1 MALSGGSQGGE
12 FTSAF
17 WEVPEVLGR
26 TASDAF
32 NANDPSETLAV
43 HCGNGFD
50 ARFEPLSK
58 YPSEPIQCWP
68 LSLDADMRRREFI
81 TLLGGAAVAW
91 PLAARAQQPA
101 MPVVGY
107 IGFGSLDTSVLYL
120 AAFRKGLG
128 ETGFV
133 EGQNVAIEYR
143 WLEGRYDRMPE
154 LVADLAR
161 RGVAVIATPG
171 TPPTSVRAAMAT
183 TATIPI
189 VFAVA
194 DDPVKWGI
202 VASLG
207 RPNSNATGINFFA
220 SEVVPKRLGLLHDLV
235 PGAARIAVL
244 LNSADPKRAELM
256 LSDVEVAARTLAL
269 QIQVLYASTSRE
281 IEAVF
286 ATLARQR
293 ADALFVGPDGFFNT
307 RRVQLAMLAARHA
320 IPATY
325 SVREEAEAGGL
336 MSYGTSVAEFH
347 RQVGVYTGR
356 ILKGAKPVD
365 LPVVQSV
372 KFELVINLQTARMLG
387 LDVPPSLIAEA
398 DEVIE

>member
-1 MALSGGSQGGE
+1 
-12 FTSAF
+12 
-17 WEVPEVLGR
+17 
-26 TASDAF
+26 
-32 NANDPSETLAV
+32 
-43 HCGNGFD
+43 
-50 ARFEPLSK
+50 
-58 YPSEPIQCWP
+58 
-68 LSLDADMRRREFI
+68 MRRRQFI

-91 PLAARAQQPA
+91 PLVARGQQPA
-101 MPVVGY
+101 MPV
-107 IGFGSLDTSVLYL
+107 IGFLGSSSPDLYATRL
-120 AAFRKGLG
+120 GVFREGLKEAG
-128 ETGFV
+128 YV

-143 WLEGRYDRMPE
+143 WLEGQYDRMPE
-154 LVADLAR
+154 LAADLVR

-171 TPPTSVRAAMAT
+171 TPPTSIRAAMAT

-220 SEVVPKRLGLLHDLV
+220 SEVLPKRLGLLHDVV

-244 LNSADPKRAELM
+244 LNPADPTRAKMM
-256 LSDVEVAARTLAL
+256 LSDLQTAARALGL
-269 QIQVLYASTSRE
+269 QIETLYASTGRE
-281 IEAVF
+281 IEGAF
-286 ATLARQR
+286 ATLAGQR
-293 ADALFVGPDGFFNT
+293 AGALFVGPDGFFNS

-325 SVREEAEAGGL
+325 SVREYVEAGGL
-336 MSYGTSVAEFH
+336 MSYGTSVADFH

-365 LPVVQSV
+365 LPVLQSV
-372 KFELVINLQTARMLG
+372 KFELVINLQTARMLS

-398 DEVIE
+398 DDVIE

>member
-1 MALSGGSQGGE
+1 
-12 FTSAF
+12 
-17 WEVPEVLGR
+17 
-26 TASDAF
+26 
-32 NANDPSETLAV
+32 
-43 HCGNGFD
+43 
-50 ARFEPLSK
+50 
-58 YPSEPIQCWP
+58 
-68 LSLDADMRRREFI
+68 MRRREFI
-81 TLLGGAAVAW
+81 TLLGGAASW
-91 PLAARAQQPA
+91 PLAVRAQQLT
-101 MPVVGY
+101 MPIIGY
-107 IGFGSLDTSVLYL
+107 IGFSSLINSVLYL

-128 ETGFV
+128 ESGFV
-133 EGQNVAIEYR
+133 EAQNVAIEYR
-143 WLEGRYDRMPE
+143 WLEGQYDRMPE
-154 LVADLAR
+154 LAADLVR

-171 TPPTSVRAAMAT
+171 TPPSGVRAAMAT

-202 VASLG
+202 VAGLG
-207 RPNSNATGINFFA
+207 QPNSNATGINFFA

-235 PGAARIAVL
+235 PGAAGIAAL
-244 LNSADPKRAELM
+244 LNPADATRAESILND
-256 LSDVEVAARTLAL
+256 LQTAARTLAL
-269 QIQVLYASTSRE
+269 KIQAFYASTSRE
-281 IEAVF
+281 IDAAF

-293 ADALFVGPDGFFNT
+293 ADALFVSPDGFFNS
-307 RRVQLAMLAARHA
+307 RRVQLSMLAARHA

-325 SVREEAEAGGL
+325 SVREYVEAGGL

-365 LPVVQSV
+365 LPVLQSV

-387 LDVPPSLIAEA
+387 LDVPPSLIAET

>member
-1 MALSGGSQGGE
+1 VS
-12 FTSAF
+12 
-17 WEVPEVLGR
+17 
-26 TASDAF
+26 
-32 NANDPSETLAV
+32 N
-43 HCGNGFD
+43 
-50 ARFEPLSK
+50 
-58 YPSEPIQCWP
+58 
-68 LSLDADMRRREFI
+68 RRAFI
-81 TLLGGAAVAW
+81 TLLGGTAVAW
-91 PLAARAQQPA
+91 PLAARAQQAA

-107 IGFGSLDTSVLYL
+107 IGFGSLDNSVLYL

-143 WLEGRYDRMPE
+143 WLEGQYDRMPE
-154 LVADLAR
+154 FAADLVR
-161 RGVAVIATPG
+161 RGVAVIASPG
-171 TPPTSVRAAMAT
+171 TPPTSVRAAMAS

-235 PGAARIAVL
+235 PRAARIAVL
-244 LNSADPKRAELM
+244 LNSADATRAKSM
-256 LSDVEVAARTLAL
+256 LSDVEVAARSLAL
-269 QIQVLYASTSRE
+269 EIHVLYASTSPE
-281 IEAVF
+281 IEAAF
-286 ATLARQR
+286 ATLVRQR
-293 ADALFVGPDGFFNT
+293 ADALFVGPDAFFNT

-325 SVREEAEAGGL
+325 SVREHAEAGGL
-336 MSYGTSVAEFH
+336 MSYGTSVADFH

-387 LDVPPSLIAEA
+387 LDVPPSLIAA
-398 DEVIE
+398 ANEVIE

>member
-1 MALSGGSQGGE
+1 MAIHI
-12 FTSAF
+12 
-17 WEVPEVLGR
+17 GR
-26 TASDAF
+26 
-32 NANDPSETLAV
+32 
-43 HCGNGFD
+43 
-50 ARFEPLSK
+50 RK
-58 YPSEPIQCWP
+58 
-68 LSLDADMRRREFI
+68 FI
-81 TLLGGAAVAW
+81 ATLGGVVAAW
-91 PLAARAQQPA
+91 PLAARAQQTA
-101 MPVVGY
+101 MPVIGY
-107 IGFGSLDTSVLYL
+107 IGFGSLISSVLYL

-128 ETGFV
+128 ETGFI

-143 WLEGRYDRMPE
+143 WLEGQYDRMPE
-154 LVADLAR
+154 LAADLVR

-171 TPPTSVRAAMAT
+171 TPPTSIRAAMAT

-220 SEVVPKRLGLLHDLV
+220 SEVLPKRLGLLHDVV

-244 LNSADPKRAELM
+244 LNPADPTRAKMM
-256 LSDVEVAARTLAL
+256 LSDLQTAARTLGL
-269 QIQVLYASTSRE
+269 QIETLYASTGRE
-281 IEAVF
+281 IEGAF
-286 ATLARQR
+286 ATLAGQR
-293 ADALFVGPDGFFNT
+293 AGALFVGPDGFFNS

-325 SVREEAEAGGL
+325 SVREYVEAGGL
-336 MSYGTSVAEFH
+336 MSYGTSVADFH

-365 LPVVQSV
+365 LPVLQSV
-372 KFELVINLQTARMLG
+372 KFELVINLQTARMLS

-398 DEVIE
+398 DDVIE